1 MRYIIRCYRTDLED
15 GELSRLP
22 SLDRNYVDMAKAVD
36 YMAEAC
42 DNGCLVELEVRDR
55 TGSARCRSPPSR
67 SGWAPWLWL

>member
-42 DNGCLVELEVRDR
+42 DNGCEACDNGCLVELEVRD
-55 TGSARCRSPPSR
+55 
-67 SGWAPWLWL
+67 